1 MATGTVT
8 AHAGATPAVRPVAR
22 LNSTTLGEPTTWA
35 TRSFEDRG
43 RVVRH
48 PLSRIRL
55 LLAYKHTLLRQALRT
70 LLSAQGE
77 VEVLAEAEDGKD
89 AVEKAEQLK
98 PDVVLMDVAL
108 PILNGVEATR
118 LIRKRV
124 RNARV
129 LLLTLAAND
138 DDILQVL
145 QAGAAGC
152 LLKEADAAEL
162 NLAIQAVHRGAS
174 YLSPT
179 ISDRMVQSYIR
190 LAEGGETR
198 GPAPAEPLS
207 VREREVLQL
216 IADGHSNQEI
226 AARLYLS
233 VKTVE
238 AHKAHIM
245 HKLNLRGRTELIKYA
260 IRKGMIELG
269 DEPAAG

>member
-1 MATGTVT
+1 LPAYHKSTIKYLPFLLTFVLASRILHLSPAKGPSHNDLVRAHAHDARFGGKRMATGTVT
-8 AHAGATPAVRPVAR
+8 AQAGATPAVRPVAR
-22 LNSTTLGEPTTWA
+22 PNSTTLSEPATWA

-190 LAEGGETR
+190 LAR
-198 GPAPAEPLS
+198 
-207 VREREVLQL
+207 
-216 IADGHSNQEI
+216 
-226 AARLYLS
+226 AAQTPR
-233 VKTVE
+233 
-238 AHKAHIM
+238 
-245 HKLNLRGRTELIKYA
+245 
-260 IRKGMIELG
+260 
-269 DEPAAG
+269 PPPP